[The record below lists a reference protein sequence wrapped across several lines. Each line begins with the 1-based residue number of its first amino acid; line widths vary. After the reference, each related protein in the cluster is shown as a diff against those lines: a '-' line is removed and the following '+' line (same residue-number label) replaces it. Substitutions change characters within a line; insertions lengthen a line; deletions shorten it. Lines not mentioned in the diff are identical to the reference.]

1 MFTLLLLFPILSR
14 LPPNEEMARVS
25 RRVVCWLLLY
35 IAIADDGYTPRVSS
49 YPPTEKNEE
58 SQEAGRG
65 SASFNRLCGK
75 SYLRNKTMVEGFG
88 IV

>member
-25 RRVVCWLLLY
+25 RRFVCWLLLY
-35 IAIADDGYTPRVSS
+35 IADDEYTATASIIC
-49 YPPTEKNEE
+49 PPTEKKEE

-75 SYLRNKTMVEGFG
+75 SYL
-88 IV
+88 